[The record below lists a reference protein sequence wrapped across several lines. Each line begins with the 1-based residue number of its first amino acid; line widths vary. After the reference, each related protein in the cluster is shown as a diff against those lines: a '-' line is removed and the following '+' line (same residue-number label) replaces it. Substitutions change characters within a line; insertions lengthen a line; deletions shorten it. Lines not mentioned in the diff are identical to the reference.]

1 MGIIQADHVHK
12 YFHYQHQRT
21 LKELVQAL
29 AQRQKTREYVHAL
42 NDVSFTINKG
52 ESVGIVGKNGAG
64 KSTLLQ
70 LIAGVSSP
78 TSGTLKVQGRIAPF
92 ISLGAG
98 FHPDLT
104 GYENIILNGVILGLS
119 EKYIKSKI
127 PEIIEYSE
135 LDTHFIE
142 TPVKYY
148 SSGMYLRLAF
158 SVGVFTDP
166 DILLIDEIL
175 AVGDAQFNKKCFKT
189 LRDFQKNGVTIVFVS
204 HSMTQVEDFCDR
216 VLYMK
221 QGKLAF
227 DGPVDKGVAKF
238 KKDMNLDDTV

>member
-1 MGIIQADHVHK
+1 MSAIVAHHVHK

-21 LKELVQAL
+21 LKELLQAF
-29 AQRQKTREYVHAL
+29 AHRQKTREYVHAL
-42 NDVSFTINKG
+42 DDISFAIEKG
-52 ESVGIVGKNGAG
+52 ESVGIIGKNGAG

-78 TSGTLKVQGRIAPF
+78 TSGTMDVHGRVAPF

-119 EKYIKSKI
+119 EKYIKSRI
-127 PEIIEYSE
+127 PDIVEYSE

-158 SVGVFTDP
+158 SVGVFTNP

-175 AVGDAQFNKKCFKT
+175 AVGDAQFSEKCFKT

-204 HSMTQVEDFCDR
+204 HNMAQVESFCSR
-216 VLYMK
+216 VLYINK
-221 QGKLAF
+221 GKLAY
-227 DGPVDKGVAKF
+227 DGPSEKGIKKF
-238 KKDMNLDDTV
+238 TQDMHATV

>member
-1 MGIIQADHVHK
+1 MSAIVADHIHK

-21 LKELVQAL
+21 LKELFQAL
-29 AQRQKTREYVHAL
+29 AKRQKTREYVHAL
-42 NDVSFTINKG
+42 NDVSFSIAKG
-52 ESVGIVGKNGAG
+52 ETVGIIGRNGAG

-78 TSGTLKVQGRIAPF
+78 TSGKLSVQGRIAPF

-119 EKYIKSKI
+119 EKFIKERI
-127 PEIIEYSE
+127 PQIVEYSE
-135 LDTHFIE
+135 LDKKFIE

-175 AVGDAQFNKKCFKT
+175 AVGDAQFNKKCFTT
-189 LRDFQKNGVTIVFVS
+189 LREFQKKGVTIIFVS
-204 HSMTQVEDFCDR
+204 HSLTQVENFCSR
-216 VLYMK
+216 VLYLEHGTIK
-221 QGKLAF
+221 Y
-227 DGPVDKGVAKF
+227 DGPASKGIQTF
-238 KKDMNLDDTV
+238 KNDIEA

>member
-1 MGIIQADHVHK
+1 MIQAEHVHK

-29 AQRQKTREYVHAL
+29 ARRQKTREYVHAL
-42 NDVSFTINKG
+42 NDVSFTISPG
-52 ESVGIVGKNGAG
+52 ETVGIIGKNGAG

-70 LIAGVSSP
+70 MIAGVSSP
-78 TSGTLKVQGRIAPF
+78 TSGELTVDGRIAPF

-98 FHPDLT
+98 FHPELT

-119 EKYIKSKI
+119 EKEIKSKI
-127 PEIIEYSE
+127 PEIIAYSE
-135 LDTHFIE
+135 IDTHFIE

-158 SVGVFTDP
+158 SVGVFTHP

-189 LRDFQKNGVTIVFVS
+189 LREFQSQGVTIVFVS
-204 HSMTQVEDFCDR
+204 HSAQQVASFCDR
-216 VLYMK
+216 VIYMK
-221 QGKLAF
+221 HGAVAY
-227 DGPVDKGVAKF
+227 DGPTKKGLALFDKDLNEKI
-238 KKDMNLDDTV
+238 

>member
-1 MGIIQADHVHK
+1 MTSIRADSVHK

-21 LKELVQAL
+21 LKELFQAL
-29 AQRQKTREYVHAL
+29 LRQQKTREYVHAL
-42 NDVSFTINKG
+42 NDVSFTIEKG
-52 ESVGIVGKNGAG
+52 ESVGIIGKNGAG

-78 TSGTLKVQGRIAPF
+78 TSGTLEVHGRIAPF

-98 FHPDLT
+98 FHPELS

-119 EKYIKSKI
+119 EEYIKSRI

-158 SVGVFTDP
+158 SVGVFTNP

-175 AVGDAQFNKKCFKT
+175 AVGDAQFNKKCFAT
-189 LRDFQKNGVTIVFVS
+189 LREFQKNGVTIVFVS
-204 HSMTQVEDFCDR
+204 HSMTQVENFCDR

-221 QGKLAF
+221 KGKLVF
-227 DGPVDKGVAKF
+227 DGPAAKGIQKF
-238 KKDMNLDDTV
+238 TKDIE

>member
-1 MGIIQADHVHK
+1 MSVINADHVHK

-21 LKELVQAL
+21 LKELIQAL
-29 AQRQKTREYVHAL
+29 SQRQKTREYIHAL
-42 NDVSFTINKG
+42 NDITFKIDKG
-52 ESVGIVGKNGAG
+52 ESVGIIGRNGAG

-78 TSGTLKVQGRIAPF
+78 TSGSLTVQGRIAPF

-119 EKYIKSKI
+119 EEYIRMRI

-135 LDTHFIE
+135 LDTKFIE

-158 SVGVFTDP
+158 SVGVFSDP

-175 AVGDAQFNKKCFKT
+175 AVGDAQFSEKCFKT
-189 LRDFQKNGVTIVFVS
+189 LEEFKEKNVTIIFVS
-204 HSMTQVEDFCDR
+204 HNLLQVEKFCSR
-216 VLYMK
+216 VLYIEK
-221 QGKLAF
+221 GVLKF
-227 DGPVDKGVAKF
+227 DGDAKTGIALF
-238 KKDMNLDDTV
+238 NKDLHV